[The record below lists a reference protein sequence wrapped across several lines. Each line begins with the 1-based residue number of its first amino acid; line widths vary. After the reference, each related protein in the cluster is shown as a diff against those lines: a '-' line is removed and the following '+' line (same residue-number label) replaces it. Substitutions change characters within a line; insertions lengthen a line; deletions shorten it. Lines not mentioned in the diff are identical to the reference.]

1 MIDNWGRSLWD
12 RTRAELLHKQSLKM
26 LDDLEYNV
34 LSEAAKRKLRGD
46 PYVPAQCQA
55 CGARYTL
62 TKRGVHVCG
71 YCGSEK

>member
-1 MIDNWGRSLWD
+1 MNDNWGRSLWD
-12 RTRAELLHKQSLKM
+12 RSRAELLHAQSQEM
-26 LDDLEYNV
+26 FEQ
-34 LSEAAKRKLRGD
+34 RKLDLLYGNK
-46 PYVPAQCQA
+46 PYVPTQCQA